1 MSVWLALPQSIN
13 CFDAGRLD
21 EAERERFS
29 ALRSRRRRDEFAV
42 SRALLDHVAV
52 PQGAV
57 SSLSHSDGF
66 AALAWRAG
74 DEALGLDLERHKPRD
89 VLSIAR
95 FVYSDTESCELASL
109 PESQRLRHFYTLW
122 VMKEALA
129 KALQLNLMDALS
141 QCVFTKMPHEWR
153 GLVPTA
159 QPWRVVVF
167 EPEAD
172 LSLAVACVGKDAA
185 ESRIE
190 SAEWPPAREVD
201 WPVAAIIAAWTG
213 STGRL

>member
-1 MSVWLALPQSIN
+1 VWLALPQSIN

-29 ALRSRRRRDEFAV
+29 GLRSRRRRDEFAV

-52 PQGAV
+52 PQDAV
-57 SSLSHSDGF
+57 SSLSHSDGV
-66 AALAWRAG
+66 AALAWGQGG
-74 DEALGLDLERHKPRD
+74 DALGLDLERHKPRD

-95 FVYSDTESCELASL
+95 FVYPDAENAELALL
-109 PESQRLRHFYTLW
+109 PQSRQLRHFYTLW

-129 KALQLNLMDALS
+129 KALRLNLMDALS
-141 QCVFTKMPHEWR
+141 QCAFTKMQHEWR
-153 GLVPTA
+153 GVVPTA
-159 QPWRVVVF
+159 RPWRVVVF

-185 ESRIE
+185 ASRIE
-190 SAEWPPAREVD
+190 SVEWPPARAVD
-201 WPVAAIIAAWTG
+201 WRVAAVVAA
-213 STGRL
+213 